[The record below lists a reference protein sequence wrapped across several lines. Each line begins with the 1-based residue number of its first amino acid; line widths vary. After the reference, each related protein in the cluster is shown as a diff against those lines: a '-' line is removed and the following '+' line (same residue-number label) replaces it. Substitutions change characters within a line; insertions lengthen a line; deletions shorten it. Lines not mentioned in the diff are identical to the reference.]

1 MIYTTYFANLKNLD
15 HETSC
20 PIAICGKSPDGY
32 NGLEYKKL
40 APKWWFFKQ
49 WKETHD
55 NDFYIENFNKEVLSV
70 TSPQKVMMDI
80 RNLIAFVYGVD
91 RVDYSERW
99 WENVPYDIYL
109 VCYEK
114 PGDFCH
120 RYLVADWFTAN
131 GIEVKEASV

>member
-1 MIYTTYFANLKNLD
+1 MLPR
-15 HETSC
+15 C

-32 NGLEYKKL
+32 KGLEYKKL

-49 WKETHD
+49 WKENHD

-91 RVDYSERW
+91 KVDYSERW

-114 PGDFCH
+114 PDDFCH
-120 RYLVADWFTAN
+120 RHLVADWFIAN

>member
-15 HETSC
+15 HSNSC
-20 PIAICGKSPDGY
+20 PIAICGKSPY
-32 NGLEYKKL
+32 EYKGLEYKKL

-49 WKETHD
+49 WKENHD

-114 PGDFCH
+114 PSDFCH
-120 RYLVADWFTAN
+120 RHLVADWFTAN
-131 GIEVKEASV
+131 GIEVKEAPV

>member
-15 HETSC
+15 HETNY

-32 NGLEYKKL
+32 KGLEYKKL

-55 NDFYIENFNKEVLSV
+55 NDSYIENFNKEVLSV
-70 TSPQKVMMDI
+70 ISPQKVMMDI
-80 RNLIAFVYGVD
+80 RNLIAFVYGIDSVTYD
-91 RVDYSERW
+91 ERW
-99 WENVPYDIYL
+99 WEHVPYDIYL

-120 RYLVADWFTAN
+120 RHLVADWMTAN
-131 GIEVKEASV
+131 GIEVKEAPV

>member
-55 NDFYIENFNKEVLSV
+55 NDFYIENFNKEILSV

-80 RNLIAFVYGVD
+80 RNIIAFVYGVD
-91 RVDYSERW
+91 MVDYSERW

-120 RYLVADWFTAN
+120 RHLVADWFTAN

>member
-15 HETSC
+15 HETCC

-32 NGLEYKKL
+32 KGLEYKKL

-49 WKETHD
+49 WKENHD

-91 RVDYSERW
+91 KVDYNERW

-114 PGDFCH
+114 PDDFCH
-120 RYLVADWFTAN
+120 RHLVADWFIAN

>member
-20 PIAICGKSPDGY
+20 SIAICGKSPDGY
-32 NGLEYKKL
+32 KGLEYKKL

-49 WKETHD
+49 WKENHD

-70 TSPQKVMMDI
+70 TSPQKVMTDI
-80 RNLIAFVYGVD
+80 RNIIAFVYGVD
-91 RVDYSERW
+91 MVDYSERW

-114 PGDFCH
+114 PNDFCH
-120 RYLVADWFTAN
+120 RHLVADWFTAN
-131 GIEVKEASV
+131 GIEVKEASI